1 MSKALVIAILGTTQ
15 TLAWAGSYY
24 IPAILAGR
32 MADDLGVNASTIFVA
47 FSCALLLTA
56 FLGPRV
62 GRAIDQHGGRA
73 VLIAS
78 NLVLATGL
86 GVLAMAQGPVML
98 FLGFG
103 VLGIG
108 MAMGLYDAGFA
119 ALARIYGRDA
129 RGAITGITLIAG
141 FASTVGW
148 PVTAWMQA
156 EFGWRGACAGWAL
169 VMLLLALPLNA
180 LLPRGTVRA
189 PEAQPA
195 APPDAETARRTR
207 RAAWLMAFIFVSGGF
222 SASALAAHLPGL
234 LVAAGATPAAAIAAG
249 ALMGPAQVAARVFEF
264 TLLRRAH
271 PLLSARIA
279 LTTHPLGAV
288 LLLIFGGPLAAPFVL
303 LHGAGNGIQTIVRGT
318 LPLAI
323 FGAARYGARQ
333 GLVVAPARFMGAL
346 APALFGFVVEGY
358 GAHAL
363 WLTIALSV
371 MAFIA
376 LFFLHVAPE
385 SKEVR
390 R

>member
-1 MSKALVIAILGTTQ
+1 MSKALVVTLLGTTQ

-24 IPAILAGR
+24 IPAILAPG
-32 MADDLGVNASTIFVA
+32 MAEALGVNPSTVFVA

-62 GRAIDQHGGRA
+62 GRAIDLHGGRQ
-73 VLIAS
+73 VLMAS
-78 NLVLATGL
+78 NLVLAAGL
-86 GVLAMAQGPVML
+86 GLLAAAQGPVLL
-98 FLGFG
+98 FAAFG
-103 VLGIG
+103 VIGIG

-119 ALARIYGRDA
+119 TLARIYGKDA

-148 PVTAWMQA
+148 PLTALMQA
-156 EFGWRGACAGWAL
+156 EWGWRGACAGWAL
-169 VMLLLALPLNA
+169 IQLLLALPLNA
-180 LLPRGTVRA
+180 LLPRGTVQA
-189 PEAQPA
+189 PATAPG
-195 APPDAETARRTR
+195 APPDAETVRQTR
-207 RAAWLMAFIFVSGGF
+207 RAAWLMAFIFMSGGF
-222 SASALAAHLPGL
+222 AAAALAAHLPGL

-271 PLLSARIA
+271 PLLSAKIA
-279 LTTHPLGAV
+279 QVTHPIGAGI
-288 LLLIFGGPLAAPFVL
+288 LLVFGGPMAAVFVV

-323 FGAARYGARQ
+323 FGPAGYGARQ

-363 WLTIALSV
+363 WLTTGLSL
-371 MAFIA
+371 MAFMA
-376 LFFLHVAPE
+376 LFFLRVAPE
-385 SKEVR
+385 SREVR